1 MNKLKDIYLP
11 KGFFIRL
18 YKMIS
23 KHPDYIFY
31 KAVSINQKYR
41 KAKDNNNFFLK
52 VYYGMK
58 ANRLASKYN
67 LELWGKYGNNLKISH
82 GNIVI
87 NSKAV
92 IGDNVMI
99 RGGVCIAEKNEKAP
113 KIGNNV
119 EIGYGTVVIGNI
131 EIADN
136 IIIGANSFV
145 NKSFKEEG
153 VVIAGCPAK
162 IIKKK

>member
-1 MNKLKDIYLP
+1 MEKLKDIYLP

-18 YKMIS
+18 YKKIS
-23 KHPDYIFY
+23 GHPDYIFY
-31 KAVSINQKYR
+31 KAVATHKKYR
-41 KAKDNNNFFLK
+41 KAKDEKNL
-52 VYYGMK
+52 VLMLIYGLK
-58 ANRLASKYN
+58 ANKYASKYN
-67 LELWGKYGNNLKISH
+67 LELWGKYGEKLKLSH

-87 NSKAV
+87 NSKSI
-92 IGDNVMI
+92 IGDNVML
-99 RGGVCIAEKNEKAP
+99 RGNKCIAGKDGKAP

-119 EIGYGTVVIGNI
+119 EIGFGTVVIGDI

-145 NKSFKEEG
+145 NKDFKEKG

-162 IIKKK
+162 IIKRK